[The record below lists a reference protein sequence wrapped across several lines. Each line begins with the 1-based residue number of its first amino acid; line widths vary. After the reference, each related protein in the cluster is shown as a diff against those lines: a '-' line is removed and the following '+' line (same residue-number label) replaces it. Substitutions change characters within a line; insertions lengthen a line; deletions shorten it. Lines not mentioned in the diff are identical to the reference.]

1 VAEFIEH
8 FREVLT
14 VFLGVVFAGVI
25 GLTHGDGAFALPVLA
40 TQILWINLLTDSA
53 PALAMGVDFD
63 TEDVMRC
70 PPRSMADRVI
80 DRRMWAGVIVIGLA
94 MAIVTL
100 LTIDLYLPGGL
111 VEGSQTLDNAR
122 TAGFTVLVLAQ
133 LFNALNARSETGTA
147 FHRLFAK
154 SVALGRHRTVRRP
167 PGGGGTRPVPQRCVH
182 HRTALARPVA
192 GLHRHGQRGAW
203 VSELRKVVLRLADN
217 CSHHVRPGR

>member
-147 FHRLFAK
+147 FHRLFANRWLWGAIAL
-154 SVALGRHRTVRRP
+154 SAALQVAVVPSRSSTMRSP
-167 PGGGGTRPVPQRCVH
+167 PNCSRSTSGWSASPWPAWCM
-182 HRTALARPVA
+182 
-192 GLHRHGQRGAW
+192 GQRA
-203 VSELRKVVLRLADN
+203 
-217 CSHHVRPGR
+217 P